1 MRKFLIFSVL
11 LVCINLNASA
21 QKFGVVDTELILKKL
36 PEFRDVQKEIDKISI
51 EEQIKIEKMFASLD
65 SLNHSYQR
73 DEILM
78 TEEMKVKRK
87 KEIDKNHQEIKAY
100 QRKIFGFE
108 GLIFL
113 KRQELIKPIQN
124 KVFQAVEK
132 VAKEHKLQFVFDK
145 AADLSLIYSS
155 PVHDYTDYV
164 LEELEKGDPTDTID
178 NKRTKIK

>member
-1 MRKFLIFSVL
+1 MKKLLIFSAL
-11 LVCINLNASA
+11 FLCISFSSTA
-21 QKFGVVDTELILKKL
+21 QKFGVVDTDKILNKL
-36 PEFRDVQKEIDKISI
+36 QEYRDVQQKIDKISI
-51 EEQIKIEKMFASLD
+51 EEQIKIEKMFATLD

-87 KEIDKNHQEIKAY
+87 KEIDKKHKDIKAY

-113 KRQELIKPIQN
+113 KRQELIKPVQN

-145 AADLSLIYSS
+145 AADLTLIYSS

>member
-1 MRKFLIFSVL
+1 MKKLFIFLFVFLFLYNFS
-11 LVCINLNASA
+11 NG
-21 QKFGVVDTELILKKL
+21 QKFGVVDSELVLNMLDDYKK
-36 PEFRDVQKEIDKISI
+36 VQKEIDKIAI
-51 EEQIKIEKMFASLD
+51 KEQIKIEKLFSQLD

-78 TEEMKVKRK
+78 TEEMKIKRK
-87 KEIDKNHQEIKAY
+87 NEINSKHKSIKTY

-113 KRQELIKPIQN
+113 KRQELIKPVQIQ
-124 KVFQAVEK
+124 VFDAVKK
-132 VAKEHKLQFVFDK
+132 VAKKHKLQFVFDK
-145 AADLSLIYSS
+145 AADLTLIYSS

-164 LEELEKGDPTDTID
+164 LEELKEGDPTDTID

>member
-1 MRKFLIFSVL
+1 MKKFFIFSTVFFFL
-11 LVCINLNASA
+11 SLVSNA
-21 QKFGVVDTELILKKL
+21 QKFGVVDTEEVLNKL
-36 PEFRDVQKEIDKISI
+36 DDYQKVQKEIDKIAI
-51 EEQIKIEKMFASLD
+51 EEQVKIEKLFSQLD

-78 TEEMKVKRK
+78 TEEMKVKRTT
-87 KEIDKNHQEIKAY
+87 EINAKHKSIKAY

-113 KRQELIKPIQN
+113 KRQELIKPVQI
-124 KVFQAVEK
+124 KVFDAVKK
-132 VAKEHKLQFVFDK
+132 VAKKHKLQFVFDK
-145 AADLSLIYSS
+145 AADLTLIYSS

-164 LEELEKGDPTDTID
+164 LEELDEGDPTDTID